1 LFNCYALL
9 AVVGALIVAYHFA
22 PNRRS
27 LWAILPHS
35 VLTILFAC
43 LAWLARGLD
52 TATWTFASV
61 SWIPTIWYG
70 AYVFY
75 LANRVLPS
83 GK

>member
-9 AVVGALIVAYHFA
+9 ALIGALIVAYHFT

-27 LWAILPHS
+27 LWAILQHS
-35 VLTILFAC
+35 VLTILFAG

-52 TATWTFASV
+52 TVTRTFATA
-61 SWIPTIWYG
+61 SWFPTIWYG

-75 LANRVLPS
+75 LANRLLPS